1 MRGDTIM
8 HQPCSASID
17 AFTFVYRWMIS
28 FLCFPRSFLA
38 RMIID
43 CSFASPNRKVYL
55 SSDKQTGEN
64 VAVKKVLITTGKEG
78 FPQTAVREIKLL
90 ASLRHENIIR
100 LKEIV
105 TPADARDSRDCDTI
119 FLIFE
124 YMDHDLAGL
133 LRDPRV
139 SLTDYQIKW

>member
-1 MRGDTIM
+1 MCAWG
-8 HQPCSASID
+8 
-17 AFTFVYRWMIS
+17 
-28 FLCFPRSFLA
+28 
-38 RMIID
+38 
-43 CSFASPNRKVYL
+43 NRKVYL

-105 TPADARDSRDCDTI
+105 TPADARGPPCLRLPGTVSRQQ
-119 FLIFE
+119 
-124 YMDHDLAGL
+124 GL
-133 LRDPRV
+133 RGPKTASWHWERTRV
-139 SLTDYQIKW
+139 

>member
-1 MRGDTIM
+1 MR
-8 HQPCSASID
+8 
-17 AFTFVYRWMIS
+17 
-28 FLCFPRSFLA
+28 LPRRAHPFAVSLA
-38 RMIID
+38 LIVLAM
-43 CSFASPNRKVYL
+43 CAWGNRKVYL

-105 TPADARDSRDCDTI
+105 TPADARGPPCLRLPGTVSRQQ
-119 FLIFE
+119 
-124 YMDHDLAGL
+124 GL
-133 LRDPRV
+133 RGPKTASWHWERTRV
-139 SLTDYQIKW
+139 